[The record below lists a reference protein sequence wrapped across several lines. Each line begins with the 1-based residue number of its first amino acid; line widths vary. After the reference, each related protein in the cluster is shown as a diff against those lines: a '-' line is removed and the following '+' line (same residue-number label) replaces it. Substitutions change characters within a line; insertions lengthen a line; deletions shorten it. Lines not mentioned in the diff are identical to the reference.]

1 MKYLIDKKMSSVNSR
16 KIAIRLYRQIRIV
29 HTEAIVFC
37 RAKGRFANITII
49 DENEQL
55 STRHSLKELETL
67 LCEDSFIR
75 CHRCILVNMQY
86 VKGYDPGR
94 NELILVND
102 VSLKVSK
109 LKANLIRQ
117 YIGKHNK

>member
-1 MKYLIDKKMSSVNSR
+1 MKYLTDKRMASVISR

-37 RAKGRFANITII
+37 RAKGRFANIAII

-55 STRHSLKELETL
+55 STRHSLKELEAL
-67 LCEDSFIR
+67 LNEEYFIR
-75 CHRCILVNMQY
+75 CHRCLLVNMHY
-86 VKGYDPGR
+86 VKGFDPGR
-94 NELILVND
+94 NELILDND